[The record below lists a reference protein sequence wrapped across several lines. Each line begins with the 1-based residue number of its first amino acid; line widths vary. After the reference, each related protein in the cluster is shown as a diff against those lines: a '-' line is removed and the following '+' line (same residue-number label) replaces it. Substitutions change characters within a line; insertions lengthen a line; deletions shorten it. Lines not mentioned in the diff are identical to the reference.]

1 MLVRAHCFV
10 LSRSRQA
17 WLLQSLFTSLFSW
30 SQPDL
35 VNHIQRVAIKGAGS
49 RRLRSIDTEPNFYAM
64 VYIGDEAM
72 AVARMPPAD
81 PTTRE
86 GLRLARASA
95 TQNFSARLANERGAQ
110 QRGDGV

>member
-1 MLVRAHCFV
+1 MAITIPFFRG
-10 LSRSRQA
+10 
-17 WLLQSLFTSLFSW
+17 
-30 SQPDL
+30 QPDL

-49 RRLRSIDTEPNFYAM
+49 RRPGSIDTEPNFYAM

-72 AVARMPPAD
+72 AVARMPPGE
-81 PTTRE
+81 PTARE

-95 TQNFSARLANERGAQ
+95 TQNFSARLANKRGAQ